1 MAADTQMM
9 KGILEGCILSIIK
22 REQSYGYR
30 VVEELK
36 TFGFEDVVEATVYPI
51 LTRLEKKGDLV
62 FSKKPSKLGPP
73 RKYYALTDKGE
84 STLDEFIRSWERTSV
99 IVGKVLKEEKR

>member
-22 REQSYGYR
+22 KEQSYGYR
-30 VVEELK
+30 VVEELR
-36 TFGFEDVVEATVYPI
+36 TIGFEEVAEATVYPI
-51 LTRLEKKGDLV
+51 LKRLEKKGDLR
-62 FSKKPSKLGPP
+62 FTKKPSKLGPP
-73 RKYYALTDKGE
+73 RKYYALTDQGE

-99 IVGKVLKEEKR
+99 IVEKVLKEEK